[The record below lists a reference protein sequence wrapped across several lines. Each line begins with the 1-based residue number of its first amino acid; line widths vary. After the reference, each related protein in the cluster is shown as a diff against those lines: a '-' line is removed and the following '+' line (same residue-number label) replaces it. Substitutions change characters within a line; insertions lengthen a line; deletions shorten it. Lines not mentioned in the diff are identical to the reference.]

1 MYNSFILYWRKTYHK
16 ILKVVQT
23 PKHNY
28 QVTASTY
35 TYLELCNANQ
45 KWKFSRRH
53 WNRSEEMT
61 NFRVVSNVMT
71 PMTFSV
77 WGGPHHL
84 PTNFHTKNALQYLKQ
99 AAFSQCCTK
108 VSKMCPAE
116 NLLKYF
122 SFTRFSGISL
132 ILSDIQRSK
141 NQLLDTRRK
150 CHSLLLWWDN
160 LSSLF

>member
-1 MYNSFILYWRKTYHK
+1 MCIISYFIHP
-16 ILKVVQT
+16 ILEKNIPQNFING

-28 QVTASTY
+28 QETASTY

-99 AAFSQCCTK
+99 AAFLQCTK

-116 NLLKYF
+116 NIFCWPSFLVLEFYCRHFLIFKVQKSIARYLKKM
-122 SFTRFSGISL
+122 S
-132 ILSDIQRSK
+132 
-141 NQLLDTRRK
+141 
-150 CHSLLLWWDN
+150 
-160 LSSLF
+160 